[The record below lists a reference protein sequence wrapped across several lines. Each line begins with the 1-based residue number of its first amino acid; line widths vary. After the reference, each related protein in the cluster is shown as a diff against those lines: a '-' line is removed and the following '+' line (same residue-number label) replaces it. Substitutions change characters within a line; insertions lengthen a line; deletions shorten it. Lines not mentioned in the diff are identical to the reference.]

1 MPYLTDLATV
11 ARRTGYKVV
20 EVNGWKTRGHGPMVA
35 VQSVI
40 AHHTATSRKAEGSYP
55 SLNIVTNGYA
65 GLPGPLSHFGLGR
78 DGTIYVI
85 AAGRCYHAGVARALR
100 FTNSYAIGIE
110 AENDGVGEPWPKAQ
124 MDAYHKLCAELVK
137 HYGLTVSDVQGHKEI
152 AVPAGR
158 KADPNFDMDTFR
170 SNVTKARSGGSTSS
184 PAPSQPG
191 TAPNQPVTAP
201 EAGFYRA
208 TEAASLHTEPNS
220 KSLKVR
226 DVERGDLLLVSS
238 GARHTQWWV
247 QVGDYWVQ
255 RTRIRT
261 GPGSADAGGHHGEY
275 PDRALPVNGSGT
287 RELEK
292 AWKELFLRIG
302 WWKGDVQSSMFQ
314 YFGHLGYKGST
325 IARLQAYLRD
335 RGFYSMRVDGIRG
348 PGTITGEKSFLNGQ
362 REHFTPRPVSHH
374 SRNRAYS
381 GKVY

>member
-20 EVNGWKTRGHGPMVA
+20 EVNGWKTRGHGPMAGVS
-35 VQSVI
+35 SVI
-40 AHHTATSRKAEGSYP
+40 PHHTATSRNAKGSYP
-55 SLNIVTNGYA
+55 SLNIITNGYA
-65 GLPGPLSHFGLGR
+65 GLPGPLSQLGLGR

-85 AAGRCYHAGVARALR
+85 AAGRCYHAGPAKALR
-100 FTNSYAIGIE
+100 YTNSYAIGIE
-110 AENDGVGEPWPKAQ
+110 AENDGVGEPWPKGQ

-137 HYGLTVSDVQGHKEI
+137 HYGLTVSVVQGHKEI

-158 KADPNFDMDTFR
+158 KADPNFSMGTFR
-170 SNVTKARSGGSTSS
+170 SNVTKARSGKTSS
-184 PAPSQPG
+184 SSSSSQPG
-191 TAPNQPVTAP
+191 ANAK
-201 EAGFYRA
+201 AGFYRA

-220 KSLKVR
+220 KSRKVR
-226 DVERGDLLLVSS
+226 DVEKGDLLLVSS
-238 GARHTQWWV
+238 GARQTQWWI

-255 RTRIRT
+255 RKRTRT
-261 GPGSADAGGHHGEY
+261 GAGSAADGGQHGEY

-287 RELEK
+287 KELEK

-302 WWKGDVQSSMFQ
+302 WWKNKSVKSSMWQ
-314 YFGHLGYKGST
+314 YFGYLGYKGNT
-325 IARLQAYLRD
+325 VERLQAYLRD

-348 PGTITGEKSFLNGQ
+348 SGTITGEKQFLNGQ
-362 REHFTPRPVSHH
+362 REYFTPRPVSHH